1 MWLPITGWLLVA
13 LLLVLSPQPVAAAS
27 PQPSMVSSDPE
38 VLELGRR
45 LFEQNGSPCHGKN
58 AVGEDPATPMGGWK
72 DGSALVSCAHH
83 PGGSDPDLKHP
94 PSRLRRTHKHTH
106 IREVCLLHGVPQI
119 IILLHI

>member
-27 PQPSMVSSDPE
+27 TQPSMVSSDPE

-45 LFEQNGSPCHGKN
+45 LFEQNGSPCRGKN

-72 DGSALVSCAHH
+72 DGVGHLAPALN
-83 PGGSDPDLKHP
+83 
-94 PSRLRRTHKHTH
+94 
-106 IREVCLLHGVPQI
+106 
-119 IILLHI
+119 